1 MADTDRET
9 DPYREPE
16 NSTVENW
23 HGQRVER
30 DAELADEL
38 VADADGDEEVA
49 RGPLRRGSRRP
60 RRPPQRRGLLRYPA
74 R

>member
-1 MADTDRET
+1 MADTDREP

-16 NSTVENW
+16 HSTVENW

-38 VADADGDEEVA
+38 VADANGDEEVA
-49 RGPLRRGSRRP
+49 EARFAEEAEGPADRRGGEVS
-60 RRPPQRRGLLRYPA
+60 
-74 R
+74 

>member
-1 MADTDRET
+1 MTN
-9 DPYREPE
+9 DPYQEPD

-38 VADADGDEEVA
+38 VDETGGDREAAENRFAEEAEGPAD
-49 RGPLRRGSRRP
+49 RRG
-60 RRPPQRRGLLRYPA
+60 GEVD
-74 R
+74 